1 MSIFD
6 TFRNPAIR
14 GLLKDQR
21 LKELLTRREFR
32 ISEEYIHREFISRA
46 GDDEVRGLALRFRDG
61 FGELS
66 GEVKKRLLPFAVP
79 FAARFAIHG
88 VEFNALGKRVYLRV
102 EEVKPLDLDWVTR
115 RVVERVPFLDY
126 RDGLLVCDLERVPR
140 LDALLAHRVGSA
152 RVADFLTLR
161 ELSLR
166 DGEIVGRLGV
176 VL

>member
-14 GLLKDQR
+14 DLLKDQR

-32 ISEEYIHREFISRA
+32 ISEEYIHREFISQA
-46 GDDEVRGLALRFRDG
+46 GDDEVRGLALRFRNG

-79 FAARFAIHG
+79 FSARFAIHG
-88 VEFNALGKRVYLRV
+88 VEFNAMGKRVYLRV

-115 RVVERVPFLDY
+115 RVLERVPFLDY

-140 LDALLAHRVGSA
+140 LDTLLAHRIGTA
-152 RVADFLTLR
+152 RVADFVTLR
-161 ELSLR
+161 DLSLR
-166 DGEIVGRLGV
+166 NGEIVGRLGV

>member
-6 TFRNPAIR
+6 AFRNPAFR
-14 GLLKDQR
+14 ELLKDQR

-46 GDDEVRGLALRFRDG
+46 GDDEVRALTLRFRDG
-61 FGELS
+61 FGELT

-102 EEVKPLDLDWVTR
+102 DEVKPLDLDWVTR
-115 RVVERVPFLDY
+115 RVVERVPFLAY

-140 LDALLAHRVGSA
+140 LDALLAHRVGPA
-152 RVADFLTLR
+152 RVADYLTLR
-161 ELSLR
+161 ELTLR
-166 DGEIVGRLGV
+166 DGEIVGRVGV

>member
-6 TFRNPAIR
+6 MFRNPAFR
-14 GLLKDQR
+14 DLLKDQR
-21 LKELLTRREFR
+21 LKELLARREFR
-32 ISEEYIHREFISRA
+32 ISEEYIHREFISQA

-79 FAARFAIHG
+79 FAARFTIHG
-88 VEFNALGKRVYLRV
+88 VEFNAMGKRVYLRV
-102 EEVKPLDLDWVTR
+102 EEVKPVDFDWVTR
-115 RVVERVPFLDY
+115 RVVEQVPFLDY

-140 LDALLAHRVGSA
+140 LDALLAHRVGPA
-152 RVADFLTLR
+152 RVADFFTLR

-166 DGEIVGRLGV
+166 NGEIVGRLGV